1 MELTPDELEQR
12 QRDYDELM
20 AYYARREQA
29 LNNLRDAWDDLLES
43 LCMPFLKL
51 ITWALRKLGIEA

>member
-12 QRDYDELM
+12 QRDYAELM

-29 LNNLRDAWDDLLES
+29 WNNLRDAWDDLLES
-43 LCMPFLKL
+43 LCMPFLNL
-51 ITWALRKLGIEA
+51 ITWALRKLGIDG